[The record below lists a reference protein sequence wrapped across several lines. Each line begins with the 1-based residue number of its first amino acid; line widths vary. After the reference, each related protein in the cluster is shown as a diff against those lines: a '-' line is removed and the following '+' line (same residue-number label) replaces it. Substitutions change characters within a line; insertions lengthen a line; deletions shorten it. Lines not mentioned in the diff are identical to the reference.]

1 MTVLVSRVLAARRSR
16 LRALPSLNLKKTRD
30 YSQSNKTHQATQDFS

>member
-1 MTVLVSRVLAARRSR
+1 MTVLVSRVFAVRRSR

-30 YSQSNKTHQATQDFS
+30 YSQSNKTYQAMLDFS